1 MICADSQRQKRLL
14 LQRITHILLSISLS
28 SSPRH
33 LSSRESEGNVAT
45 AAIHKQNR
53 YCSKCKEHVQAFKK
67 LDLWKLPEILVV
79 HLKRFH
85 YSQGRYVKTFVTR
98 DKINTVVDFPVTEV
112 LDMGDLSI
120 GTSPPPP
127 AATGAATVVAGT
139 ACVEAKNNVYYAWL
153 QIFEVYVKQKFN
165 VDPEEVVVQLLPYQ
179 APQLGDTTTAGTA

>member
-45 AAIHKQNR
+45 AAIHEQNR

-120 GTSPPPP
+120 GKSPPPP
-127 AATGAATVVAGT
+127 PPPALLLLLLAQLV
-139 ACVEAKNNVYYAWL
+139 W
-153 QIFEVYVKQKFN
+153 KQRTMYIMHGCKY
-165 VDPEEVVVQLLPYQ
+165 LKCM
-179 APQLGDTTTAGTA
+179 